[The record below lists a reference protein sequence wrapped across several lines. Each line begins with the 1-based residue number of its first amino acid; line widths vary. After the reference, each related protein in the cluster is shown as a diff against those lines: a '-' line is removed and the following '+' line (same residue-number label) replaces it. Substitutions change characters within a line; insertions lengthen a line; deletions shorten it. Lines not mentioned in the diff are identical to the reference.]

1 MDRAI
6 KGQDPTMLKL
16 CKNIL
21 RSSKSDAIHGTMKV
35 IIIIYIGF
43 HQRKAHENCHAEIKK

>member
-6 KGQDPTMLKL
+6 KSEDPTMLKL

-21 RSSKSDAIHGTMKV
+21 RSSKAETIHATMKV
-35 IIIIYIGF
+35 FTI
-43 HQRKAHENCHAEIKK
+43 